1 MLKKMNTAP
10 QQAALQLSTK
20 DKVVVSLLKI
30 ELTSDY
36 SDLVESLHELKHLL
50 SASLTEEVAQETLLS
65 DESAAMQ
72 LLCLTLLL
80 PIPDVAAVTITI
92 FLALSFS
99 QKYGDLFT
107 AQLMQEETF

>member
-1 MLKKMNTAP
+1 MLKV
-10 QQAALQLSTK
+10 QLSGEYN
-20 DKVVVSLLKI
+20 DI
-30 ELTSDY
+30 
-36 SDLVESLHELKHLL
+36 VESLHELKALL
-50 SASLTEEVAQETLLS
+50 GNHESEEVAQETLLS

-80 PIPDVAAVTITI
+80 PMPDVSTITITI

-99 QKYGDLFT
+99 QRFGDMFT